1 MLRALDGAGLAGQIL
16 SAVDDMTEPQ
26 RADTADVI
34 GEVLAET
41 ADLSGFK
48 THIAGNLWLRDLQL
62 TAWRVLFAARQQTGP
77 AERKAFHDVWKKL

>member
-1 MLRALDGAGLAGQIL
+1 MLRALGGDGAGLAGQIL

-26 RADTADVI
+26 CAGAI

-48 THIAGNLWLRDLQL
+48 THIVGSLWLRDLEI
-62 TAWRVLFAARQQTGP
+62 TAWRVLFADRQQTGP
-77 AERKAFHDVWKKL
+77 AEREAFHDVWKNI

>member
-1 MLRALDGAGLAGQIL
+1 MLRALGGDGAGLAGQIL

-26 RADTADVI
+26 RAGAI

-48 THIAGNLWLRDLQL
+48 THIVGSLWLRDLEI
-62 TAWRVLFAARQQTGP
+62 TAWRVLFADRQQTGP
-77 AERKAFHDVWKKL
+77 AEREAFHDVWKNI